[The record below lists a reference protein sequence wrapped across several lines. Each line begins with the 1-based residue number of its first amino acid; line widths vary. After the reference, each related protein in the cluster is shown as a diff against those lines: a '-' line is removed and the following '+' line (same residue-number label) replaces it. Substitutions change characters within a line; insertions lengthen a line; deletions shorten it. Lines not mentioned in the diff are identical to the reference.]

1 MTVVGEAVGA
11 LREWQYDGAPKQLH
25 PGDLGWFWRFGAAAT
40 AAAVRTWRRDG
51 RILAVGLLDGP
62 GLVRLAIAPAAMR
75 DEERARRLAGDV
87 AEPARGGLPAGKAGG
102 GAPGGAPGRD

>member
-11 LREWQYDGAPKQLH
+11 LREWQYDGAPEQLH
-25 PGDLGWFWRFGAAAT
+25 PGDLAWFWRFGAAAT

-62 GLVRLAIAPAAMR
+62 GLVRLGVAPAAMR
-75 DEERARRLAGDV
+75 EEELARRLAEDA
-87 AEPARGGLPAGKAGG
+87 AEPARGVLPAGKGRCGGTGGRAG
-102 GAPGGAPGRD
+102 P